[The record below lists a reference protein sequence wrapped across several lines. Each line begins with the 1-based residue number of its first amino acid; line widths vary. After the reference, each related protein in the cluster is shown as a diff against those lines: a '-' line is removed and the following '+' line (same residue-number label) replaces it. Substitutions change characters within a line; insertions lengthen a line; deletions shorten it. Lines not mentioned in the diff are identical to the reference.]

1 MSSYTGA
8 IGCRDIFAHPAPG
21 VPVMTRF
28 AALMLAAAFL
38 LSGTA
43 AGAATLKPAATVAD
57 GQILLGDLF
66 DGLTPELAVRPVL
79 TAPDPG
85 RRVNLDA
92 PALSRIAASNGI
104 DWRAS
109 GGADRVTVERAS
121 VEVTNSTIV
130 DTLRQ
135 ALRDAGAGDGVD
147 VLLDNRTLSLFLPTG
162 NDATVRVENLAY
174 DPQRGRLSAEI
185 VAPATGPE
193 VTRQPVGARAVD
205 MVELP
210 ALSRRLTQ
218 GEVISDADITWVR
231 QPRDRVQAGVVFEAS
246 EMIGKTVR
254 RAVAPNQA
262 VYVRDVRE
270 PVVVAKGQAVTIL
283 LKTNAMTLT
292 ASGKALS
299 DGAQGELVRIVNTS
313 SSRVIEAV
321 VAGPNLVT
329 VLPAGQAVT
338 PVSHVSGTSKKAAR

>member
-1 MSSYTGA
+1 
-8 IGCRDIFAHPAPG
+8 
-21 VPVMTRF
+21 MTRF
-28 AALMLAAAFL
+28 AALMLAAAL
-38 LSGTA
+38 LTGTA
-43 AGAATLKPAATVAD
+43 AGAATLKSGASVMD

-66 DGLTPELAVRPVL
+66 DGLSPEQAVHPIL
-79 TAPDPG
+79 TAPEPG
-85 RRVNLDA
+85 RRVSLDA
-92 PALSRIAASNGI
+92 PALQRIASTNGV
-104 DWRAS
+104 DWRAA
-109 GGADRVTVERAS
+109 GGADRITIERAS
-121 VEVTNSTIV
+121 VQVTSDAIV
-130 DTLRQ
+130 ASLRQ
-135 ALRDAGAGDGVD
+135 ALREAGAGDGVD
-147 VLLDNRTLSLFLPTG
+147 VLLDNRTLSLFLPAG
-162 NDATVRVENLAY
+162 NDASVRVENLAY
-174 DPQRGRLSAEI
+174 DAQRGRLSAEI
-185 VAPATGPE
+185 VAPATGQE
-193 VTRQPVGARAVD
+193 LLRQPVGGRAVH

-210 ALSRRLTQ
+210 VLARRLNT
-218 GEVISDADITWVR
+218 GEVIADADITYIR
-231 QPRDRVQAGVVFEAS
+231 QPRDRVQAGAVTDVS

-283 LKTNAMTLT
+283 LQSKAMTLT

-329 VLPAGQAVT
+329 VNPAGQGIA